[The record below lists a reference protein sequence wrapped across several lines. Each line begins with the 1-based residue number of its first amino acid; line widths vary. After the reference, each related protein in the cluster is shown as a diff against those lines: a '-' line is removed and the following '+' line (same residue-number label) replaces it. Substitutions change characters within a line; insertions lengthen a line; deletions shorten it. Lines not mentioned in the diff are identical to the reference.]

1 MPSRLTD
8 TDSVPGRLT
17 VTPSQFRRLAYL
29 GLGSLTLI
37 VLTGAV
43 VRLTD
48 SGLGCPDW
56 PRCYGK
62 VLPPLSGH
70 AVVEYS
76 NRAVSG
82 LVSLIAVIVFVA
94 ALRRRP
100 LRRDLV
106 WLAAALPV
114 GVLAQAVLGG
124 FTVREHL
131 APGFVMAHF
140 SLSMIV
146 LVAAVA
152 LAWRSAH
159 EPGWRPGSTDR
170 VSVWSVRALL
180 PLGAVTIFAGTAAT
194 AAGPHSGGVTG
205 QHVHRLTFEGTGT
218 LLWVVHRHATIA
230 AVFGTA
236 VIGVWLL
243 NRRRG
248 MRATLEPLTVLG
260 LLLAAQGLVGS
271 VQYELH
277 LPADVVWVHVTLATL
292 TWLALLWTTAAAGQL
307 AKRHHPTLTLKDE
320 PALAGELAPEETALA
335 SRRYAAAAHDT
346 PGAPAPPRRAG
357 HPSRAGHPR
366 RAGDPSRAGH

>member
-1 MPSRLTD
+1 LSSGFTFTPAQYRRVAYLAL
-8 TDSVPGRLT
+8 GALT
-17 VTPSQFRRLAYL
+17 V
-29 GLGSLTLI
+29 I
-37 VLTGAV
+37 VLTGAI

-70 AVVEYS
+70 AVIEYS
-76 NRAVSG
+76 NRVVSG
-82 LVSLIAVIVFVA
+82 LVSVIAIFAFVA
-94 ALRRRP
+94 AFRRRP
-100 LRRDLV
+100 FRRDLA
-106 WLAAALPV
+106 WISATLPV

-146 LVAAVA
+146 LVGAVA

-159 EPGWRPGSTDR
+159 EPGWRPRSTDR
-170 VSVWSVRALL
+170 LAVWSVRALL
-180 PLGAVTIFAGTAAT
+180 PLGALTIFAGTAAT

-205 QHVHRLTFEGTGT
+205 QHVHRLTFEGRDT
-218 LLWVVHRHATIA
+218 LTWIIHRHATIA
-230 AVFGTA
+230 ALLGIA

-248 MRATLEPLTVLG
+248 VESTIEPLTVLG
-260 LLLAAQGLVGS
+260 VLMAAQGLVGS

-277 LPADVVWVHVTLATL
+277 LPADMVWVHVTLATL
-292 TWLALLWTTAAAGQL
+292 TWLALLWATAAAGSL
-307 AKRHHPTLTLKDE
+307 APRRQKVPVAERLSTKPELADE
-320 PALAGELAPEETALA
+320 PALVG
-335 SRRYAAAAHDT
+335 R
-346 PGAPAPPRRAG
+346 
-357 HPSRAGHPR
+357 
-366 RAGDPSRAGH
+366 